1 MKFAIVGNNKHQK
14 PTKGAK
20 GVCPV
25 CGEEVLAKC
34 GKIKAHYWSHLADS
48 KCVYKG
54 NKGEWHIAWQNEFP
68 DDWQEVL
75 LINTENNE
83 RNLADVRTPNG
94 LILEFQHSHIKDE
107 EKTARELFYK
117 NMCWVV
123 DGTNWSKIRTYFENK
138 YKDASEEEIEKR
150 VGIDKYDYE
159 MIFSAVW
166 ASSSV
171 PIFYDFYGQNTSEER
186 TRWQEYLYCCF
197 PYRDWVGFYAVPIK
211 RQNFIKIAREDRL
224 QKMMHDIQR
233 SIDKKSRQK
242 QESIDRKEQKRQK
255 RLQKQREEKQKQKEI
270 TRQNARLKEALL
282 KGFFDAVKQQNQFVH
297 PFYDRSDTLIAK
309 LNFTN
314 GLKRHFLEDV
324 YNPQYKQ
331 YNSNDWIECTDNAYL
346 CVDNE
351 DIKNCNIRNFTCCPK
366 GGQKLND
373 YYKNISKNTVFFAG
387 EIGKEGAKRAFAGFP
402 RVIFVDKGSKTMS
415 VLCKNF
421 LNGREQNSFSIVHVV
436 FVDGI
441 YYHYQYYSTKHIE
454 IFLKMVCN
462 NNSITVQDIKFL

>member
-20 GVCPV
+20 GICPV

-34 GKIKAHYWSHLADS
+34 GNIKAHYWSHLADS

-117 NMCWVV
+117 SMCWVV

-211 RQNFIKIAREDRL
+211 RQNFIK
-224 QKMMHDIQR
+224 
-233 SIDKKSRQK
+233 
-242 QESIDRKEQKRQK
+242 
-255 RLQKQREEKQKQKEI
+255 
-270 TRQNARLKEALL
+270 
-282 KGFFDAVKQQNQFVH
+282 
-297 PFYDRSDTLIAK
+297 
-309 LNFTN
+309 
-314 GLKRHFLEDV
+314 
-324 YNPQYKQ
+324 
-331 YNSNDWIECTDNAYL
+331 
-346 CVDNE
+346 
-351 DIKNCNIRNFTCCPK
+351 
-366 GGQKLND
+366 
-373 YYKNISKNTVFFAG
+373 
-387 EIGKEGAKRAFAGFP
+387 
-402 RVIFVDKGSKTMS
+402 
-415 VLCKNF
+415 
-421 LNGREQNSFSIVHVV
+421 
-436 FVDGI
+436 
-441 YYHYQYYSTKHIE
+441 
-454 IFLKMVCN
+454 
-462 NNSITVQDIKFL
+462 

>member
-20 GVCPV
+20 GICPV

-34 GKIKAHYWSHLADS
+34 GNVKAHYWSHLADS

-233 SIDKKSRQK
+233 SIDKKSLQK
-242 QESIDRKEQKRQK
+242 QEAIDRKEQKRQK

-270 TRQNARLKEALL
+270 TRQNARPKVVVLQD
-282 KGFFDAVKQQNQFVH
+282 FFTVVNQQTEFVNN
-297 PFYDRSDTLIAK
+297 FYDVFDTT
-309 LNFTN
+309 FTILRFTA
-314 GLKRHFLEDV
+314 GLKTKVQEDI
-324 YNPQYKQ
+324 YNPQY
-331 YNSNDWIECTDNAYL
+331 NCLNTNLWIECAENCYL
-346 CVDNE
+346 CADGQ
-351 DIKNCNIRNFTCCPK
+351 DIKNCNIRDFKCCPTN
-366 GGQKLND
+366 GSSLND
-373 YYKNISKNTVFFAG
+373 YYKNIAKNKMFFSG
-387 EIGKEGAKRAFAGFP
+387 KIGKEGYKKNFSGVP
-402 RVIFVDKGSKTMS
+402 LVVFVNKEYKTIS
-415 VLCKNF
+415 VLCKNII
-421 LNGREQNSFSIVHVV
+421 NDHEQNSYSITHILYVN
-436 FVDGI
+436 GI
-441 YYHYQYYSTKHIE
+441 YYHYQYYSTKHLD
-454 IFLKMVCN
+454 IFLRMVCN
-462 NNSITVQDIKFL
+462 NNSITVQDIKIL